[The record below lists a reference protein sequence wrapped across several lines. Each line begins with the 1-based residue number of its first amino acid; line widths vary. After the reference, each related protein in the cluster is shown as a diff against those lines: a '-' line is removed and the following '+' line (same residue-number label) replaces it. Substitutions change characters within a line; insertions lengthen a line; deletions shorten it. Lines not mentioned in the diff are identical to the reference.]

1 MESRRTEEFIEL
13 LSQVPEERRWCTEYV
28 QGKYML
34 MCSHESDG
42 DEEKAC
48 EVAKEI
54 INNIDLDVTDADII
68 RTCYDVMARN
78 GDFEAF
84 MIAMEWNRPMSKK
97 FYLPRA
103 RLLKKHGL
111 IDALQGLQDDK
122 YDLVVLN
129 MPPRSG
135 KLISDDTPV
144 LTRNGW
150 KTHGNLGVGDYV
162 LNDKGNFVL
171 VEDVSP
177 KDYAEYEVW
186 FSNGDKIKCHGNHEW
201 LVYDRHVGKN
211 VVRETRYMIGKIR
224 DCYSDDT
231 CNHYRFLIPQKEPVK
246 GNYNFLPV
254 DPYTYGAWL
263 GDGTNANPYITG
275 PKTDEV
281 IAQTIENNGYKI
293 RHIWVN
299 KVTGVLTYSFEG
311 LRESLQCLGLSHSRR
326 NTKKY
331 IHSMYLTASLSQR
344 LELLAG
350 LLDTDGTYSKKEHR
364 YHYSTTDETLKNDVV
379 SLISTFGWR
388 ASVIACEP
396 KLSTSNVQ
404 GKKVCWVISFNP
416 TMEVP
421 CKVPRKQN
429 KSFSKPRRV
438 SIIDIKPL
446 KEKVI
451 GNCIQVEGGIYLV
464 GRQLIPTH
472 NSTLSIFFLA
482 MRAALY
488 PELSIL
494 GNGCTTVLTD
504 SFYKEFLNFVT
515 SDEYRFSEIF
525 PSINIVNKS
534 SEYDYLDF
542 NTEKRFH
549 TVTFRSVDATTTGV
563 AEASNLLYC
572 DDLVKDVETAN
583 SKERLDKLYH
593 TYTGTMKD
601 RKVSRLCKDGVY
613 RSCPELHVNTPWSIH
628 DVTSRVIK
636 DAEKMENDD
645 RVKIVSVPCWDEE
658 RRSNFEYDYGKGFN
672 TRYYEEMEVA
682 EDPVIF
688 SAKYLMKPI
697 EREGRPFERD
707 SLIYFDELPLDDKG
721 NTKVPDRVVAYNDV
735 SHGGNDYMSM
745 PIAYVYGTDVYIV
758 DVLFMR
764 KFDGD
769 AYSRPKV
776 CEKII
781 NWKIASC
788 GFEKNNGGDFYE
800 SLIHEDLMSLGVRCH
815 TIAFNASTRQSKLD
829 RILSCQSDIHGDS
842 MLNGT
847 FRLFFRNPASLHKNS
862 EYMAFLENLWG
873 WSQKEGSIQKSQ
885 HDDAPDSL
893 AGLIINMLG
902 KRVRGG
908 FSLYDIRDA
917 GY

>member
-13 LSQVPEERRWCTEYV
+13 LSQVPEERRWCKEYV

-54 INNIDLDVTDADII
+54 INNIDLDVSDDDII

-144 LTRNGW
+144 LTKNGW
-150 KTHGNLGVGDYV
+150 KTHGNLCVGDYV

-171 VEDVSP
+171 VEGVSP
-177 KDYAEYEVW
+177 KDYAEYEVH
-186 FSNGDKIKCHGNHEW
+186 FSNGEKIKCHGNHEW
-201 LVYDRHVGKN
+201 LVYDRHMGKN

-231 CNHYRFLIPQKEPVK
+231 HNHYRFLIPPTK
-246 GNYNFLPV
+246 
-254 DPYTYGAWL
+254 
-263 GDGTNANPYITG
+263 
-275 PKTDEV
+275 
-281 IAQTIENNGYKI
+281 
-293 RHIWVN
+293 
-299 KVTGVLTYSFEG
+299 YS
-311 LRESLQCLGLSHSRR
+311 
-326 NTKKY
+326 N
-331 IHSMYLTASLSQR
+331 
-344 LELLAG
+344 
-350 LLDTDGTYSKKEHR
+350 
-364 YHYSTTDETLKNDVV
+364 ETQISVV
-379 SLISTFGWR
+379 
-388 ASVIACEP
+388 
-396 KLSTSNVQ
+396 
-404 GKKVCWVISFNP
+404 
-416 TMEVP
+416 
-421 CKVPRKQN
+421 
-429 KSFSKPRRV
+429 
-438 SIIDIKPL
+438 DIKPL

-525 PSINIVNKS
+525 PNIKIVNKS

-628 DVTSRVIK
+628 DVTSRVIR

-781 NWKIASC
+781 NWKITSC

-800 SLIHEDLMSLGVRCH
+800 SLIHEDLVNLGVRCH

-885 HDDAPDSL
+885 KDDAPDSL

>member
-13 LSQVPEERRWCTEYV
+13 LSQVPEEKRWCKEYV

-54 INNIDLDVTDADII
+54 INNIDLDVTDDDII

-135 KLISDDTPV
+135 K
-144 LTRNGW
+144 
-150 KTHGNLGVGDYV
+150 
-162 LNDKGNFVL
+162 
-171 VEDVSP
+171 
-177 KDYAEYEVW
+177 
-186 FSNGDKIKCHGNHEW
+186 
-201 LVYDRHVGKN
+201 
-211 VVRETRYMIGKIR
+211 
-224 DCYSDDT
+224 
-231 CNHYRFLIPQKEPVK
+231 
-246 GNYNFLPV
+246 
-254 DPYTYGAWL
+254 
-263 GDGTNANPYITG
+263 
-275 PKTDEV
+275 
-281 IAQTIENNGYKI
+281 
-293 RHIWVN
+293 
-299 KVTGVLTYSFEG
+299 
-311 LRESLQCLGLSHSRR
+311 
-326 NTKKY
+326 
-331 IHSMYLTASLSQR
+331 
-344 LELLAG
+344 
-350 LLDTDGTYSKKEHR
+350 
-364 YHYSTTDETLKNDVV
+364 
-379 SLISTFGWR
+379 
-388 ASVIACEP
+388 
-396 KLSTSNVQ
+396 
-404 GKKVCWVISFNP
+404 
-416 TMEVP
+416 
-421 CKVPRKQN
+421 
-429 KSFSKPRRV
+429 
-438 SIIDIKPL
+438 
-446 KEKVI
+446 
-451 GNCIQVEGGIYLV
+451 
-464 GRQLIPTH
+464 
-472 NSTLSIFFLA
+472 STLSIFFLA

-525 PSINIVNKS
+525 PNIKIVNKS

-628 DVTSRVIK
+628 DVTSRVIR
-636 DAEKMENDD
+636 DAEKMENND

-758 DVLFMR
+758 DVLFIR

-781 NWKIASC
+781 NWKITSC

-800 SLIHEDLMSLGVRCH
+800 SLIHEDLVNLGVRCH
-815 TIAFNASTRQSKLD
+815 TIAFNAPTRKSKLD
-829 RILSCQSDIHGDS
+829 RILSCQADIHGDS
-842 MLNGT
+842 ILNGI

-873 WSQKEGSIQKSQ
+873 WNQKEGSIQKSQ
-885 HDDAPDSL
+885 HDRKLSPS
-893 AGLIINMLG
+893 IVMC
-902 KRVRGG
+902 
-908 FSLYDIRDA
+908 
-917 GY
+917 

>member
-13 LSQVPEERRWCTEYV
+13 LSQVPEERRWCKEYV

-54 INNIDLDVTDADII
+54 INNIDLDVTDDDII

-135 KLISDDTPV
+135 K
-144 LTRNGW
+144 
-150 KTHGNLGVGDYV
+150 
-162 LNDKGNFVL
+162 
-171 VEDVSP
+171 
-177 KDYAEYEVW
+177 
-186 FSNGDKIKCHGNHEW
+186 
-201 LVYDRHVGKN
+201 
-211 VVRETRYMIGKIR
+211 
-224 DCYSDDT
+224 
-231 CNHYRFLIPQKEPVK
+231 
-246 GNYNFLPV
+246 
-254 DPYTYGAWL
+254 
-263 GDGTNANPYITG
+263 
-275 PKTDEV
+275 
-281 IAQTIENNGYKI
+281 
-293 RHIWVN
+293 
-299 KVTGVLTYSFEG
+299 
-311 LRESLQCLGLSHSRR
+311 
-326 NTKKY
+326 
-331 IHSMYLTASLSQR
+331 
-344 LELLAG
+344 
-350 LLDTDGTYSKKEHR
+350 
-364 YHYSTTDETLKNDVV
+364 
-379 SLISTFGWR
+379 
-388 ASVIACEP
+388 
-396 KLSTSNVQ
+396 
-404 GKKVCWVISFNP
+404 
-416 TMEVP
+416 
-421 CKVPRKQN
+421 
-429 KSFSKPRRV
+429 
-438 SIIDIKPL
+438 
-446 KEKVI
+446 
-451 GNCIQVEGGIYLV
+451 
-464 GRQLIPTH
+464 
-472 NSTLSIFFLA
+472 STLSIFFLA

-721 NTKVPDRVVAYNDV
+721 NTKLPDRVVAYNDV

-800 SLIHEDLMSLGVRCH
+800 SLIHEDLVSLGVRCH

-873 WSQKEGSIQKSQ
+873 WNQKEGSIQKSQ

>member
-13 LSQVPEERRWCTEYV
+13 LSQVPEERRWCKEYV

-54 INNIDLDVTDADII
+54 INNIDLDVTDDDII

-135 KLISDDTPV
+135 K
-144 LTRNGW
+144 
-150 KTHGNLGVGDYV
+150 
-162 LNDKGNFVL
+162 
-171 VEDVSP
+171 
-177 KDYAEYEVW
+177 
-186 FSNGDKIKCHGNHEW
+186 
-201 LVYDRHVGKN
+201 
-211 VVRETRYMIGKIR
+211 
-224 DCYSDDT
+224 
-231 CNHYRFLIPQKEPVK
+231 
-246 GNYNFLPV
+246 
-254 DPYTYGAWL
+254 
-263 GDGTNANPYITG
+263 
-275 PKTDEV
+275 
-281 IAQTIENNGYKI
+281 
-293 RHIWVN
+293 
-299 KVTGVLTYSFEG
+299 
-311 LRESLQCLGLSHSRR
+311 
-326 NTKKY
+326 
-331 IHSMYLTASLSQR
+331 
-344 LELLAG
+344 
-350 LLDTDGTYSKKEHR
+350 
-364 YHYSTTDETLKNDVV
+364 
-379 SLISTFGWR
+379 
-388 ASVIACEP
+388 
-396 KLSTSNVQ
+396 
-404 GKKVCWVISFNP
+404 
-416 TMEVP
+416 
-421 CKVPRKQN
+421 
-429 KSFSKPRRV
+429 
-438 SIIDIKPL
+438 
-446 KEKVI
+446 
-451 GNCIQVEGGIYLV
+451 
-464 GRQLIPTH
+464 
-472 NSTLSIFFLA
+472 STLSIFFLA

-645 RVKIVSVPCWDEE
+645 RVKIVSVPCWDEQ

-721 NTKVPDRVVAYNDV
+721 NTKLPDRVVAYNDV

-800 SLIHEDLMSLGVRCH
+800 SLIHEDLVNLGVRCH

>member
-13 LSQVPEERRWCTEYV
+13 LSQVPEERRWCKEYV

-54 INNIDLDVTDADII
+54 INNIDLDINDDDII

-135 KLISDDTPV
+135 K
-144 LTRNGW
+144 
-150 KTHGNLGVGDYV
+150 
-162 LNDKGNFVL
+162 
-171 VEDVSP
+171 
-177 KDYAEYEVW
+177 
-186 FSNGDKIKCHGNHEW
+186 
-201 LVYDRHVGKN
+201 
-211 VVRETRYMIGKIR
+211 
-224 DCYSDDT
+224 
-231 CNHYRFLIPQKEPVK
+231 
-246 GNYNFLPV
+246 
-254 DPYTYGAWL
+254 
-263 GDGTNANPYITG
+263 
-275 PKTDEV
+275 
-281 IAQTIENNGYKI
+281 
-293 RHIWVN
+293 
-299 KVTGVLTYSFEG
+299 
-311 LRESLQCLGLSHSRR
+311 
-326 NTKKY
+326 
-331 IHSMYLTASLSQR
+331 
-344 LELLAG
+344 
-350 LLDTDGTYSKKEHR
+350 
-364 YHYSTTDETLKNDVV
+364 
-379 SLISTFGWR
+379 
-388 ASVIACEP
+388 
-396 KLSTSNVQ
+396 
-404 GKKVCWVISFNP
+404 
-416 TMEVP
+416 
-421 CKVPRKQN
+421 
-429 KSFSKPRRV
+429 
-438 SIIDIKPL
+438 
-446 KEKVI
+446 
-451 GNCIQVEGGIYLV
+451 
-464 GRQLIPTH
+464 
-472 NSTLSIFFLA
+472 STLSIFFLA

-525 PSINIVNKS
+525 PSISIVNKS

-583 SKERLDKLYH
+583 SKDRLDKLYH

-613 RSCPELHVNTPWSIH
+613 RSCPELHVNTPWSVH

-645 RVKIVSVPCWDEE
+645 RVKIVSVPCWDEQ

-707 SLIYFDELPLDDKG
+707 SLIYFDELPLDEKG
-721 NTKVPDRVVAYNDV
+721 NVKVPDRIVAYNDV

-745 PIAYVYGTDVYIV
+745 PVAYVYGTDVYIV

-800 SLIHEDLMSLGVRCH
+800 SLIHEDLVNLGVRCH

-847 FRLFFRNPASLHKNS
+847 FRLFFRNPASLQKNS

-873 WSQKEGSIQKSQ
+873 WNQKEGSIQKSQ

>member
-13 LSQVPEERRWCTEYV
+13 LSQVPEERRWCKEYV

-54 INNIDLDVTDADII
+54 INNIDLDVTDDDII

-103 RLLKKHGL
+103 RLLQKHGL

-135 KLISDDTPV
+135 K
-144 LTRNGW
+144 
-150 KTHGNLGVGDYV
+150 
-162 LNDKGNFVL
+162 
-171 VEDVSP
+171 
-177 KDYAEYEVW
+177 
-186 FSNGDKIKCHGNHEW
+186 
-201 LVYDRHVGKN
+201 
-211 VVRETRYMIGKIR
+211 
-224 DCYSDDT
+224 
-231 CNHYRFLIPQKEPVK
+231 
-246 GNYNFLPV
+246 
-254 DPYTYGAWL
+254 
-263 GDGTNANPYITG
+263 
-275 PKTDEV
+275 
-281 IAQTIENNGYKI
+281 
-293 RHIWVN
+293 
-299 KVTGVLTYSFEG
+299 
-311 LRESLQCLGLSHSRR
+311 
-326 NTKKY
+326 
-331 IHSMYLTASLSQR
+331 
-344 LELLAG
+344 
-350 LLDTDGTYSKKEHR
+350 
-364 YHYSTTDETLKNDVV
+364 
-379 SLISTFGWR
+379 
-388 ASVIACEP
+388 
-396 KLSTSNVQ
+396 
-404 GKKVCWVISFNP
+404 
-416 TMEVP
+416 
-421 CKVPRKQN
+421 
-429 KSFSKPRRV
+429 
-438 SIIDIKPL
+438 
-446 KEKVI
+446 
-451 GNCIQVEGGIYLV
+451 
-464 GRQLIPTH
+464 
-472 NSTLSIFFLA
+472 STLSIFFLA

-721 NTKVPDRVVAYNDV
+721 NTKLPDRVVAYNDV

>member
-13 LSQVPEERRWCTEYV
+13 LSQVPEERRWCKEYV

-54 INNIDLDVTDADII
+54 INNIDLDISDDDII

-135 KLISDDTPV
+135 K
-144 LTRNGW
+144 
-150 KTHGNLGVGDYV
+150 
-162 LNDKGNFVL
+162 
-171 VEDVSP
+171 
-177 KDYAEYEVW
+177 
-186 FSNGDKIKCHGNHEW
+186 
-201 LVYDRHVGKN
+201 
-211 VVRETRYMIGKIR
+211 
-224 DCYSDDT
+224 
-231 CNHYRFLIPQKEPVK
+231 
-246 GNYNFLPV
+246 
-254 DPYTYGAWL
+254 
-263 GDGTNANPYITG
+263 
-275 PKTDEV
+275 
-281 IAQTIENNGYKI
+281 
-293 RHIWVN
+293 
-299 KVTGVLTYSFEG
+299 
-311 LRESLQCLGLSHSRR
+311 
-326 NTKKY
+326 
-331 IHSMYLTASLSQR
+331 
-344 LELLAG
+344 
-350 LLDTDGTYSKKEHR
+350 
-364 YHYSTTDETLKNDVV
+364 
-379 SLISTFGWR
+379 
-388 ASVIACEP
+388 
-396 KLSTSNVQ
+396 
-404 GKKVCWVISFNP
+404 
-416 TMEVP
+416 
-421 CKVPRKQN
+421 
-429 KSFSKPRRV
+429 
-438 SIIDIKPL
+438 
-446 KEKVI
+446 
-451 GNCIQVEGGIYLV
+451 
-464 GRQLIPTH
+464 
-472 NSTLSIFFLA
+472 STLSIFFLA

-525 PSINIVNKS
+525 PSISIVNKS

-583 SKERLDKLYH
+583 SKDRLDKLYH

-613 RSCPELHVNTPWSIH
+613 RSCPELHVNTPWSVH

-645 RVKIVSVPCWDEE
+645 RVKIVSVPCWDEQ

-707 SLIYFDELPLDDKG
+707 SLIYFDELPLDEKG
-721 NTKVPDRVVAYNDV
+721 NVKVPDRIVAYNDV

-745 PIAYVYGTDVYIV
+745 PVAYVYGTDVYIV

-800 SLIHEDLMSLGVRCH
+800 SLIHEDLVNLGVRCH

-847 FRLFFRNPASLHKNS
+847 FRLFFRNPASLQKNS

-873 WSQKEGSIQKSQ
+873 WNQKEGSIQKSQ

>member
-13 LSQVPEERRWCTEYV
+13 LSQVPEERRWCKEYV

-34 MCSHESDG
+34 MCSHESEG
-42 DEEKAC
+42 DEDKAC

-54 INNIDLDVTDADII
+54 INNIDLDVSDDDII

-135 KLISDDTPV
+135 K
-144 LTRNGW
+144 
-150 KTHGNLGVGDYV
+150 
-162 LNDKGNFVL
+162 
-171 VEDVSP
+171 
-177 KDYAEYEVW
+177 
-186 FSNGDKIKCHGNHEW
+186 
-201 LVYDRHVGKN
+201 
-211 VVRETRYMIGKIR
+211 
-224 DCYSDDT
+224 
-231 CNHYRFLIPQKEPVK
+231 
-246 GNYNFLPV
+246 
-254 DPYTYGAWL
+254 
-263 GDGTNANPYITG
+263 
-275 PKTDEV
+275 
-281 IAQTIENNGYKI
+281 
-293 RHIWVN
+293 
-299 KVTGVLTYSFEG
+299 
-311 LRESLQCLGLSHSRR
+311 
-326 NTKKY
+326 
-331 IHSMYLTASLSQR
+331 
-344 LELLAG
+344 
-350 LLDTDGTYSKKEHR
+350 
-364 YHYSTTDETLKNDVV
+364 
-379 SLISTFGWR
+379 
-388 ASVIACEP
+388 
-396 KLSTSNVQ
+396 
-404 GKKVCWVISFNP
+404 
-416 TMEVP
+416 
-421 CKVPRKQN
+421 
-429 KSFSKPRRV
+429 
-438 SIIDIKPL
+438 
-446 KEKVI
+446 
-451 GNCIQVEGGIYLV
+451 
-464 GRQLIPTH
+464 
-472 NSTLSIFFLA
+472 STLSIFFLA

-525 PSINIVNKS
+525 PNIKIVNKS

-583 SKERLDKLYH
+583 SKERLDKLYR

-628 DVTSRVIK
+628 DVTSRVIR

-688 SAKYLMKPI
+688 SAKYLMKAI

-745 PIAYVYGTDVYIV
+745 PIAYVYGIDVYIV

-781 NWKIASC
+781 NWKISSC

-800 SLIHEDLMSLGVRCH
+800 SLIHEDLVNLGVRCH

-829 RILSCQSDIHGDS
+829 RILSCQADIHGDS

-847 FRLFFRNPASLHKNS
+847 FRLFFRNPASLQKNS
-862 EYMAFLENLWG
+862 EYMAFLENLRG

>member
-1 MESRRTEEFIEL
+1 M
-13 LSQVPEERRWCTEYV
+13 
-28 QGKYML
+28 
-34 MCSHESDG
+34 
-42 DEEKAC
+42 
-48 EVAKEI
+48 
-54 INNIDLDVTDADII
+54 
-68 RTCYDVMARN
+68 
-78 GDFEAF
+78 
-84 MIAMEWNRPMSKK
+84 
-97 FYLPRA
+97 
-103 RLLKKHGL
+103 
-111 IDALQGLQDDK
+111 
-122 YDLVVLN
+122 
-129 MPPRSG
+129 
-135 KLISDDTPV
+135 
-144 LTRNGW
+144 
-150 KTHGNLGVGDYV
+150 
-162 LNDKGNFVL
+162 
-171 VEDVSP
+171 
-177 KDYAEYEVW
+177 
-186 FSNGDKIKCHGNHEW
+186 
-201 LVYDRHVGKN
+201 
-211 VVRETRYMIGKIR
+211 
-224 DCYSDDT
+224 
-231 CNHYRFLIPQKEPVK
+231 
-246 GNYNFLPV
+246 
-254 DPYTYGAWL
+254 
-263 GDGTNANPYITG
+263 
-275 PKTDEV
+275 
-281 IAQTIENNGYKI
+281 
-293 RHIWVN
+293 
-299 KVTGVLTYSFEG
+299 
-311 LRESLQCLGLSHSRR
+311 
-326 NTKKY
+326 
-331 IHSMYLTASLSQR
+331 
-344 LELLAG
+344 
-350 LLDTDGTYSKKEHR
+350 
-364 YHYSTTDETLKNDVV
+364 
-379 SLISTFGWR
+379 
-388 ASVIACEP
+388 
-396 KLSTSNVQ
+396 
-404 GKKVCWVISFNP
+404 
-416 TMEVP
+416 
-421 CKVPRKQN
+421 
-429 KSFSKPRRV
+429 
-438 SIIDIKPL
+438 
-446 KEKVI
+446 
-451 GNCIQVEGGIYLV
+451 V

-525 PSINIVNKS
+525 PNIKIVNKS

-628 DVTSRVIK
+628 DVTSRVIR

-800 SLIHEDLMSLGVRCH
+800 SLIHEDLVNLGVRCH

-829 RILSCQSDIHGDS
+829 RILSCQADIHGDS

-873 WSQKEGSIQKSQ
+873 WNQKEGSIQKSQ
-885 HDDAPDSL
+885 KDDAPDSL

>member
-13 LSQVPEERRWCTEYV
+13 LSQVPEERRWCKEYV

-54 INNIDLDVTDADII
+54 INNIDLDVTDDDII

-135 KLISDDTPV
+135 K
-144 LTRNGW
+144 
-150 KTHGNLGVGDYV
+150 
-162 LNDKGNFVL
+162 
-171 VEDVSP
+171 
-177 KDYAEYEVW
+177 
-186 FSNGDKIKCHGNHEW
+186 
-201 LVYDRHVGKN
+201 
-211 VVRETRYMIGKIR
+211 
-224 DCYSDDT
+224 
-231 CNHYRFLIPQKEPVK
+231 
-246 GNYNFLPV
+246 
-254 DPYTYGAWL
+254 
-263 GDGTNANPYITG
+263 
-275 PKTDEV
+275 
-281 IAQTIENNGYKI
+281 
-293 RHIWVN
+293 
-299 KVTGVLTYSFEG
+299 
-311 LRESLQCLGLSHSRR
+311 
-326 NTKKY
+326 
-331 IHSMYLTASLSQR
+331 
-344 LELLAG
+344 
-350 LLDTDGTYSKKEHR
+350 
-364 YHYSTTDETLKNDVV
+364 
-379 SLISTFGWR
+379 
-388 ASVIACEP
+388 
-396 KLSTSNVQ
+396 
-404 GKKVCWVISFNP
+404 
-416 TMEVP
+416 
-421 CKVPRKQN
+421 
-429 KSFSKPRRV
+429 
-438 SIIDIKPL
+438 
-446 KEKVI
+446 
-451 GNCIQVEGGIYLV
+451 
-464 GRQLIPTH
+464 
-472 NSTLSIFFLA
+472 STLSIFFLA

-645 RVKIVSVPCWDEE
+645 RVKIVSVPCWDEQ

-721 NTKVPDRVVAYNDV
+721 NTKLPDRVVAYNDV

-745 PIAYVYGTDVYIV
+745 PVAYVYGTDVYIV

-847 FRLFFRNPASLHKNS
+847 FRLFFRNPASLQKNS

-873 WSQKEGSIQKSQ
+873 WNQKEGSIQKSQ

>member
-13 LSQVPEERRWCTEYV
+13 LSQVPEERRWCKEYV

-54 INNIDLDVTDADII
+54 INNIDLDISDDDII

-135 KLISDDTPV
+135 K
-144 LTRNGW
+144 
-150 KTHGNLGVGDYV
+150 
-162 LNDKGNFVL
+162 
-171 VEDVSP
+171 
-177 KDYAEYEVW
+177 
-186 FSNGDKIKCHGNHEW
+186 
-201 LVYDRHVGKN
+201 
-211 VVRETRYMIGKIR
+211 
-224 DCYSDDT
+224 
-231 CNHYRFLIPQKEPVK
+231 
-246 GNYNFLPV
+246 
-254 DPYTYGAWL
+254 
-263 GDGTNANPYITG
+263 
-275 PKTDEV
+275 
-281 IAQTIENNGYKI
+281 
-293 RHIWVN
+293 
-299 KVTGVLTYSFEG
+299 
-311 LRESLQCLGLSHSRR
+311 
-326 NTKKY
+326 
-331 IHSMYLTASLSQR
+331 
-344 LELLAG
+344 
-350 LLDTDGTYSKKEHR
+350 
-364 YHYSTTDETLKNDVV
+364 
-379 SLISTFGWR
+379 
-388 ASVIACEP
+388 
-396 KLSTSNVQ
+396 
-404 GKKVCWVISFNP
+404 
-416 TMEVP
+416 
-421 CKVPRKQN
+421 
-429 KSFSKPRRV
+429 
-438 SIIDIKPL
+438 
-446 KEKVI
+446 
-451 GNCIQVEGGIYLV
+451 
-464 GRQLIPTH
+464 
-472 NSTLSIFFLA
+472 STLSIFFLA

-515 SDEYRFSEIF
+515 SDEYRFGEIF

-583 SKERLDKLYH
+583 SKDRLDKLYH

-645 RVKIVSVPCWDEE
+645 RVKIVSVPCWDEQ

-707 SLIYFDELPLDDKG
+707 SLIYFDELPLDEKG
-721 NTKVPDRVVAYNDV
+721 NVKVPDRIVAYNDV

-800 SLIHEDLMSLGVRCH
+800 SLIHEDLVNLGVRCH

-847 FRLFFRNPASLHKNS
+847 FRLFFRNPASLQKNS

-873 WSQKEGSIQKSQ
+873 WNQKEGSIQKSQ

>member
-13 LSQVPEERRWCTEYV
+13 LSQVPEERRWCKEYV

-54 INNIDLDVTDADII
+54 INNIDLDVSDDDII

-135 KLISDDTPV
+135 K
-144 LTRNGW
+144 
-150 KTHGNLGVGDYV
+150 
-162 LNDKGNFVL
+162 
-171 VEDVSP
+171 
-177 KDYAEYEVW
+177 
-186 FSNGDKIKCHGNHEW
+186 
-201 LVYDRHVGKN
+201 
-211 VVRETRYMIGKIR
+211 
-224 DCYSDDT
+224 
-231 CNHYRFLIPQKEPVK
+231 
-246 GNYNFLPV
+246 
-254 DPYTYGAWL
+254 
-263 GDGTNANPYITG
+263 
-275 PKTDEV
+275 
-281 IAQTIENNGYKI
+281 
-293 RHIWVN
+293 
-299 KVTGVLTYSFEG
+299 
-311 LRESLQCLGLSHSRR
+311 
-326 NTKKY
+326 
-331 IHSMYLTASLSQR
+331 
-344 LELLAG
+344 
-350 LLDTDGTYSKKEHR
+350 
-364 YHYSTTDETLKNDVV
+364 
-379 SLISTFGWR
+379 
-388 ASVIACEP
+388 
-396 KLSTSNVQ
+396 
-404 GKKVCWVISFNP
+404 
-416 TMEVP
+416 
-421 CKVPRKQN
+421 
-429 KSFSKPRRV
+429 
-438 SIIDIKPL
+438 
-446 KEKVI
+446 
-451 GNCIQVEGGIYLV
+451 
-464 GRQLIPTH
+464 
-472 NSTLSIFFLA
+472 STLSIFFLA

-525 PSINIVNKS
+525 PNIKIVNKS

-628 DVTSRVIK
+628 DVTSRVIR

-658 RRSNFEYDYGKGFN
+658 RRSNFEYDYGKGFD

-745 PIAYVYGTDVYIV
+745 PIAYVYGIDVYIV
-758 DVLFMR
+758 DVLFIR

-781 NWKIASC
+781 NWKITSC

-800 SLIHEDLMSLGVRCH
+800 SLIHEDLVNLGVRCH
-815 TIAFNASTRQSKLD
+815 TIAFNAPTKKSKLD
-829 RILSCQSDIHGDS
+829 RILSCQADIHGDS
-842 MLNGT
+842 MLSGT

-862 EYMAFLENLWG
+862 EYMAFLETLWG

-885 HDDAPDSL
+885 KDDAPDSL

>member
-13 LSQVPEERRWCTEYV
+13 LSQVPEERRWCKEYV

-54 INNIDLDVTDADII
+54 INNIDLDVSDDDII

-135 KLISDDTPV
+135 K
-144 LTRNGW
+144 
-150 KTHGNLGVGDYV
+150 
-162 LNDKGNFVL
+162 
-171 VEDVSP
+171 
-177 KDYAEYEVW
+177 
-186 FSNGDKIKCHGNHEW
+186 
-201 LVYDRHVGKN
+201 
-211 VVRETRYMIGKIR
+211 
-224 DCYSDDT
+224 
-231 CNHYRFLIPQKEPVK
+231 
-246 GNYNFLPV
+246 
-254 DPYTYGAWL
+254 
-263 GDGTNANPYITG
+263 
-275 PKTDEV
+275 
-281 IAQTIENNGYKI
+281 
-293 RHIWVN
+293 
-299 KVTGVLTYSFEG
+299 
-311 LRESLQCLGLSHSRR
+311 
-326 NTKKY
+326 
-331 IHSMYLTASLSQR
+331 
-344 LELLAG
+344 
-350 LLDTDGTYSKKEHR
+350 
-364 YHYSTTDETLKNDVV
+364 
-379 SLISTFGWR
+379 
-388 ASVIACEP
+388 
-396 KLSTSNVQ
+396 
-404 GKKVCWVISFNP
+404 
-416 TMEVP
+416 
-421 CKVPRKQN
+421 
-429 KSFSKPRRV
+429 
-438 SIIDIKPL
+438 
-446 KEKVI
+446 
-451 GNCIQVEGGIYLV
+451 
-464 GRQLIPTH
+464 
-472 NSTLSIFFLA
+472 STLSIFFLA

-525 PSINIVNKS
+525 PNIKIVNKS

-628 DVTSRVIK
+628 DVTSRVIR

-745 PIAYVYGTDVYIV
+745 PIAYVYGIDVYIV
-758 DVLFMR
+758 DVLFIR

-781 NWKIASC
+781 NWKITSC

-800 SLIHEDLMSLGVRCH
+800 SLIHEDLVNLGVRCH
-815 TIAFNASTRQSKLD
+815 TIAFNAPTKKSKLD
-829 RILSCQSDIHGDS
+829 RILSCQADIHGDS

-885 HDDAPDSL
+885 KDDAPDSL

>member
-13 LSQVPEERRWCTEYV
+13 LSQVPEERRWCKEYV

-54 INNIDLDVTDADII
+54 INNIDLDVTDDDII

-135 KLISDDTPV
+135 K
-144 LTRNGW
+144 
-150 KTHGNLGVGDYV
+150 
-162 LNDKGNFVL
+162 
-171 VEDVSP
+171 
-177 KDYAEYEVW
+177 
-186 FSNGDKIKCHGNHEW
+186 
-201 LVYDRHVGKN
+201 
-211 VVRETRYMIGKIR
+211 
-224 DCYSDDT
+224 
-231 CNHYRFLIPQKEPVK
+231 
-246 GNYNFLPV
+246 
-254 DPYTYGAWL
+254 
-263 GDGTNANPYITG
+263 
-275 PKTDEV
+275 
-281 IAQTIENNGYKI
+281 
-293 RHIWVN
+293 
-299 KVTGVLTYSFEG
+299 
-311 LRESLQCLGLSHSRR
+311 
-326 NTKKY
+326 
-331 IHSMYLTASLSQR
+331 
-344 LELLAG
+344 
-350 LLDTDGTYSKKEHR
+350 
-364 YHYSTTDETLKNDVV
+364 
-379 SLISTFGWR
+379 
-388 ASVIACEP
+388 
-396 KLSTSNVQ
+396 
-404 GKKVCWVISFNP
+404 
-416 TMEVP
+416 
-421 CKVPRKQN
+421 
-429 KSFSKPRRV
+429 
-438 SIIDIKPL
+438 
-446 KEKVI
+446 
-451 GNCIQVEGGIYLV
+451 
-464 GRQLIPTH
+464 
-472 NSTLSIFFLA
+472 STLSIFFLA

-583 SKERLDKLYH
+583 SKERLDKLYR

-636 DAEKMENDD
+636 DAKKMENDD

-721 NTKVPDRVVAYNDV
+721 NTKLPDRVIAYNDV

-800 SLIHEDLMSLGVRCH
+800 SLIHEDLVSLGVRCH

>member
-13 LSQVPEERRWCTEYV
+13 LSQVPEERRWCKEYV

-42 DEEKAC
+42 DEDKAC

-54 INNIDLDVTDADII
+54 INNIDLDVSDDDII
-68 RTCYDVMARN
+68 KTCYDVMARN

-135 KLISDDTPV
+135 K
-144 LTRNGW
+144 
-150 KTHGNLGVGDYV
+150 
-162 LNDKGNFVL
+162 
-171 VEDVSP
+171 
-177 KDYAEYEVW
+177 
-186 FSNGDKIKCHGNHEW
+186 
-201 LVYDRHVGKN
+201 
-211 VVRETRYMIGKIR
+211 
-224 DCYSDDT
+224 
-231 CNHYRFLIPQKEPVK
+231 
-246 GNYNFLPV
+246 
-254 DPYTYGAWL
+254 
-263 GDGTNANPYITG
+263 
-275 PKTDEV
+275 
-281 IAQTIENNGYKI
+281 
-293 RHIWVN
+293 
-299 KVTGVLTYSFEG
+299 
-311 LRESLQCLGLSHSRR
+311 
-326 NTKKY
+326 
-331 IHSMYLTASLSQR
+331 
-344 LELLAG
+344 
-350 LLDTDGTYSKKEHR
+350 
-364 YHYSTTDETLKNDVV
+364 
-379 SLISTFGWR
+379 
-388 ASVIACEP
+388 
-396 KLSTSNVQ
+396 
-404 GKKVCWVISFNP
+404 
-416 TMEVP
+416 
-421 CKVPRKQN
+421 
-429 KSFSKPRRV
+429 
-438 SIIDIKPL
+438 
-446 KEKVI
+446 
-451 GNCIQVEGGIYLV
+451 
-464 GRQLIPTH
+464 
-472 NSTLSIFFLA
+472 STLSIFFLA

-645 RVKIVSVPCWDEE
+645 RVKIVSVPCWDEQ

-707 SLIYFDELPLDDKG
+707 SLIYFDELPLDEKG
-721 NTKVPDRVVAYNDV
+721 NTKTPDRVVAYNDV

-800 SLIHEDLMSLGVRCH
+800 SLIHEDLINLGVRCH

-847 FRLFFRNPASLHKNS
+847 FRLFFRNPASLQKNS
-862 EYMAFLENLWG
+862 EYMVFLENLWG
-873 WSQKEGSIQKSQ
+873 WNQKEGSIQKSQ

-902 KRVRGG
+902 KRLRGG

>member
-13 LSQVPEERRWCTEYV
+13 LSQVPEERRWCKEYV

-54 INNIDLDVTDADII
+54 INNIDLDISDDDII

-135 KLISDDTPV
+135 K
-144 LTRNGW
+144 
-150 KTHGNLGVGDYV
+150 
-162 LNDKGNFVL
+162 
-171 VEDVSP
+171 
-177 KDYAEYEVW
+177 
-186 FSNGDKIKCHGNHEW
+186 
-201 LVYDRHVGKN
+201 
-211 VVRETRYMIGKIR
+211 
-224 DCYSDDT
+224 
-231 CNHYRFLIPQKEPVK
+231 
-246 GNYNFLPV
+246 
-254 DPYTYGAWL
+254 
-263 GDGTNANPYITG
+263 
-275 PKTDEV
+275 
-281 IAQTIENNGYKI
+281 
-293 RHIWVN
+293 
-299 KVTGVLTYSFEG
+299 
-311 LRESLQCLGLSHSRR
+311 
-326 NTKKY
+326 
-331 IHSMYLTASLSQR
+331 
-344 LELLAG
+344 
-350 LLDTDGTYSKKEHR
+350 
-364 YHYSTTDETLKNDVV
+364 
-379 SLISTFGWR
+379 
-388 ASVIACEP
+388 
-396 KLSTSNVQ
+396 
-404 GKKVCWVISFNP
+404 
-416 TMEVP
+416 
-421 CKVPRKQN
+421 
-429 KSFSKPRRV
+429 
-438 SIIDIKPL
+438 
-446 KEKVI
+446 
-451 GNCIQVEGGIYLV
+451 
-464 GRQLIPTH
+464 
-472 NSTLSIFFLA
+472 STLSIFFLA

-525 PSINIVNKS
+525 PSISIVNKS

-583 SKERLDKLYH
+583 SKDRLDKLYH

-613 RSCPELHVNTPWSIH
+613 RSCPELHVNTPWSVH

-645 RVKIVSVPCWDEE
+645 RVKIVSVPCWDEQ

-707 SLIYFDELPLDDKG
+707 SLIYFDELPLDEKG
-721 NTKVPDRVVAYNDV
+721 NVKVPDRIVAYNDV

-745 PIAYVYGTDVYIV
+745 PVAYVYGTDVYIV

-800 SLIHEDLMSLGVRCH
+800 SLIHEDLVNLGVRCH

-847 FRLFFRNPASLHKNS
+847 FRLFFRNPASLQKNS

-873 WSQKEGSIQKSQ
+873 WNQKEGSIQKSQ
-885 HDDAPDSL
+885 HDRKLSPNIA
-893 AGLIINMLG
+893 IC
-902 KRVRGG
+902 
-908 FSLYDIRDA
+908 
-917 GY
+917 

>member
-13 LSQVPEERRWCTEYV
+13 LSQVPEERRWCKEYV

-54 INNIDLDVTDADII
+54 INNIDLDISDDDII

-135 KLISDDTPV
+135 K
-144 LTRNGW
+144 
-150 KTHGNLGVGDYV
+150 
-162 LNDKGNFVL
+162 
-171 VEDVSP
+171 
-177 KDYAEYEVW
+177 
-186 FSNGDKIKCHGNHEW
+186 
-201 LVYDRHVGKN
+201 
-211 VVRETRYMIGKIR
+211 
-224 DCYSDDT
+224 
-231 CNHYRFLIPQKEPVK
+231 
-246 GNYNFLPV
+246 
-254 DPYTYGAWL
+254 
-263 GDGTNANPYITG
+263 
-275 PKTDEV
+275 
-281 IAQTIENNGYKI
+281 
-293 RHIWVN
+293 
-299 KVTGVLTYSFEG
+299 
-311 LRESLQCLGLSHSRR
+311 
-326 NTKKY
+326 
-331 IHSMYLTASLSQR
+331 
-344 LELLAG
+344 
-350 LLDTDGTYSKKEHR
+350 
-364 YHYSTTDETLKNDVV
+364 
-379 SLISTFGWR
+379 
-388 ASVIACEP
+388 
-396 KLSTSNVQ
+396 
-404 GKKVCWVISFNP
+404 
-416 TMEVP
+416 
-421 CKVPRKQN
+421 
-429 KSFSKPRRV
+429 
-438 SIIDIKPL
+438 
-446 KEKVI
+446 
-451 GNCIQVEGGIYLV
+451 
-464 GRQLIPTH
+464 
-472 NSTLSIFFLA
+472 STLSIFFLA

-525 PSINIVNKS
+525 PNIKIVNKS

-628 DVTSRVIK
+628 DVTSRVIR

-781 NWKIASC
+781 NWKISSC

-800 SLIHEDLMSLGVRCH
+800 SLIHEDLVNLGVRCH

-829 RILSCQSDIHGDS
+829 RILSCQADIHGDS

-885 HDDAPDSL
+885 KDDAPDSL

>member
-13 LSQVPEERRWCTEYV
+13 LSQVPERRWCKEYV

-54 INNIDLDVTDADII
+54 INNIDLDVSDDDII

-135 KLISDDTPV
+135 K
-144 LTRNGW
+144 
-150 KTHGNLGVGDYV
+150 
-162 LNDKGNFVL
+162 
-171 VEDVSP
+171 
-177 KDYAEYEVW
+177 
-186 FSNGDKIKCHGNHEW
+186 
-201 LVYDRHVGKN
+201 
-211 VVRETRYMIGKIR
+211 
-224 DCYSDDT
+224 
-231 CNHYRFLIPQKEPVK
+231 
-246 GNYNFLPV
+246 
-254 DPYTYGAWL
+254 
-263 GDGTNANPYITG
+263 
-275 PKTDEV
+275 
-281 IAQTIENNGYKI
+281 
-293 RHIWVN
+293 
-299 KVTGVLTYSFEG
+299 
-311 LRESLQCLGLSHSRR
+311 
-326 NTKKY
+326 
-331 IHSMYLTASLSQR
+331 
-344 LELLAG
+344 
-350 LLDTDGTYSKKEHR
+350 
-364 YHYSTTDETLKNDVV
+364 
-379 SLISTFGWR
+379 
-388 ASVIACEP
+388 
-396 KLSTSNVQ
+396 
-404 GKKVCWVISFNP
+404 
-416 TMEVP
+416 
-421 CKVPRKQN
+421 
-429 KSFSKPRRV
+429 
-438 SIIDIKPL
+438 
-446 KEKVI
+446 
-451 GNCIQVEGGIYLV
+451 
-464 GRQLIPTH
+464 
-472 NSTLSIFFLA
+472 STLSIFFLA

-525 PSINIVNKS
+525 PNIKIVNKS

-628 DVTSRVIK
+628 DVTSRVIR

-658 RRSNFEYDYGKGFN
+658 RRSNFEYDYGKGFD

-745 PIAYVYGTDVYIV
+745 PIAYVYGIDVYIV
-758 DVLFMR
+758 DVLFIR

-781 NWKIASC
+781 NWKITSC

-800 SLIHEDLMSLGVRCH
+800 SLIHEDLVNLGVRCH

-847 FRLFFRNPASLHKNS
+847 FRLFFRNPASLQKNS

-885 HDDAPDSL
+885 HDRKLSPS
-893 AGLIINMLG
+893 IVMC
-902 KRVRGG
+902 
-908 FSLYDIRDA
+908 
-917 GY
+917 

>member
-13 LSQVPEERRWCTEYV
+13 LSQVPEERRWCKEYV

-54 INNIDLDVTDADII
+54 INNIDLDISDDDII

-135 KLISDDTPV
+135 K
-144 LTRNGW
+144 
-150 KTHGNLGVGDYV
+150 
-162 LNDKGNFVL
+162 
-171 VEDVSP
+171 
-177 KDYAEYEVW
+177 
-186 FSNGDKIKCHGNHEW
+186 
-201 LVYDRHVGKN
+201 
-211 VVRETRYMIGKIR
+211 
-224 DCYSDDT
+224 
-231 CNHYRFLIPQKEPVK
+231 
-246 GNYNFLPV
+246 
-254 DPYTYGAWL
+254 
-263 GDGTNANPYITG
+263 
-275 PKTDEV
+275 
-281 IAQTIENNGYKI
+281 
-293 RHIWVN
+293 
-299 KVTGVLTYSFEG
+299 
-311 LRESLQCLGLSHSRR
+311 
-326 NTKKY
+326 
-331 IHSMYLTASLSQR
+331 
-344 LELLAG
+344 
-350 LLDTDGTYSKKEHR
+350 
-364 YHYSTTDETLKNDVV
+364 
-379 SLISTFGWR
+379 
-388 ASVIACEP
+388 
-396 KLSTSNVQ
+396 
-404 GKKVCWVISFNP
+404 
-416 TMEVP
+416 
-421 CKVPRKQN
+421 
-429 KSFSKPRRV
+429 
-438 SIIDIKPL
+438 
-446 KEKVI
+446 
-451 GNCIQVEGGIYLV
+451 
-464 GRQLIPTH
+464 
-472 NSTLSIFFLA
+472 STLSIFFLA

-583 SKERLDKLYH
+583 SKDRLDKLYH

-613 RSCPELHVNTPWSIH
+613 RSCPELHVNTPWSVH

-645 RVKIVSVPCWDEE
+645 RVKIVSVPCWDEQ

-707 SLIYFDELPLDDKG
+707 SLIYFDELPLDEKG
-721 NTKVPDRVVAYNDV
+721 NVKVPDRIVAYNDV

-745 PIAYVYGTDVYIV
+745 PVAYVYGTDVYIV

-800 SLIHEDLMSLGVRCH
+800 SLIHEDLVNLGVRCH

-847 FRLFFRNPASLHKNS
+847 FRLFFRNPASLQKNS

-873 WSQKEGSIQKSQ
+873 WNQKEGSIQKSQ

>member
-13 LSQVPEERRWCTEYV
+13 LSQVPEERLWCKEYV

-54 INNIDLDVTDADII
+54 INNIDLDVTDDDII

-135 KLISDDTPV
+135 K
-144 LTRNGW
+144 
-150 KTHGNLGVGDYV
+150 
-162 LNDKGNFVL
+162 
-171 VEDVSP
+171 
-177 KDYAEYEVW
+177 
-186 FSNGDKIKCHGNHEW
+186 
-201 LVYDRHVGKN
+201 
-211 VVRETRYMIGKIR
+211 
-224 DCYSDDT
+224 
-231 CNHYRFLIPQKEPVK
+231 
-246 GNYNFLPV
+246 
-254 DPYTYGAWL
+254 
-263 GDGTNANPYITG
+263 
-275 PKTDEV
+275 
-281 IAQTIENNGYKI
+281 
-293 RHIWVN
+293 
-299 KVTGVLTYSFEG
+299 
-311 LRESLQCLGLSHSRR
+311 
-326 NTKKY
+326 
-331 IHSMYLTASLSQR
+331 
-344 LELLAG
+344 
-350 LLDTDGTYSKKEHR
+350 
-364 YHYSTTDETLKNDVV
+364 
-379 SLISTFGWR
+379 
-388 ASVIACEP
+388 
-396 KLSTSNVQ
+396 
-404 GKKVCWVISFNP
+404 
-416 TMEVP
+416 
-421 CKVPRKQN
+421 
-429 KSFSKPRRV
+429 
-438 SIIDIKPL
+438 
-446 KEKVI
+446 
-451 GNCIQVEGGIYLV
+451 
-464 GRQLIPTH
+464 
-472 NSTLSIFFLA
+472 STLSIFFLA

-525 PSINIVNKS
+525 PNIKIVNKS

-628 DVTSRVIK
+628 DVTSRVIR
-636 DAEKMENDD
+636 DAEKMENSD

-658 RRSNFEYDYGKGFN
+658 RKSNFEYDYGKGFN

-781 NWKIASC
+781 NWKISSC

-800 SLIHEDLMSLGVRCH
+800 SLIHEDLVNLGVRCH

-847 FRLFFRNPASLHKNS
+847 FRLFFRNPASLQKNS

-885 HDDAPDSL
+885 HDRKLSPS
-893 AGLIINMLG
+893 IVMC
-902 KRVRGG
+902 
-908 FSLYDIRDA
+908 
-917 GY
+917 

>member
-13 LSQVPEERRWCTEYV
+13 LSQVPEERRWCKEYV

-54 INNIDLDVTDADII
+54 INNIDLDVTEDDII

-135 KLISDDTPV
+135 K
-144 LTRNGW
+144 
-150 KTHGNLGVGDYV
+150 
-162 LNDKGNFVL
+162 
-171 VEDVSP
+171 
-177 KDYAEYEVW
+177 
-186 FSNGDKIKCHGNHEW
+186 
-201 LVYDRHVGKN
+201 
-211 VVRETRYMIGKIR
+211 
-224 DCYSDDT
+224 
-231 CNHYRFLIPQKEPVK
+231 
-246 GNYNFLPV
+246 
-254 DPYTYGAWL
+254 
-263 GDGTNANPYITG
+263 
-275 PKTDEV
+275 
-281 IAQTIENNGYKI
+281 
-293 RHIWVN
+293 
-299 KVTGVLTYSFEG
+299 
-311 LRESLQCLGLSHSRR
+311 
-326 NTKKY
+326 
-331 IHSMYLTASLSQR
+331 
-344 LELLAG
+344 
-350 LLDTDGTYSKKEHR
+350 
-364 YHYSTTDETLKNDVV
+364 
-379 SLISTFGWR
+379 
-388 ASVIACEP
+388 
-396 KLSTSNVQ
+396 
-404 GKKVCWVISFNP
+404 
-416 TMEVP
+416 
-421 CKVPRKQN
+421 
-429 KSFSKPRRV
+429 
-438 SIIDIKPL
+438 
-446 KEKVI
+446 
-451 GNCIQVEGGIYLV
+451 
-464 GRQLIPTH
+464 
-472 NSTLSIFFLA
+472 STLSIFFLA

-525 PSINIVNKS
+525 PNIKIVNKS

-613 RSCPELHVNTPWSIH
+613 RSCPELHVNTPWSVH
-628 DVTSRVIK
+628 DVTSRVIR

-658 RRSNFEYDYGKGFN
+658 RRSNFEYDYGKGFD

-800 SLIHEDLMSLGVRCH
+800 SLIHEDLVNLGVRCH

-847 FRLFFRNPASLHKNS
+847 FRLFFRNPASLQKNS

>member
-13 LSQVPEERRWCTEYV
+13 LSQVPEERRWCKEYV

-54 INNIDLDVTDADII
+54 INNIDLDVTDDDII

-135 KLISDDTPV
+135 K
-144 LTRNGW
+144 
-150 KTHGNLGVGDYV
+150 
-162 LNDKGNFVL
+162 
-171 VEDVSP
+171 
-177 KDYAEYEVW
+177 
-186 FSNGDKIKCHGNHEW
+186 
-201 LVYDRHVGKN
+201 
-211 VVRETRYMIGKIR
+211 
-224 DCYSDDT
+224 
-231 CNHYRFLIPQKEPVK
+231 
-246 GNYNFLPV
+246 
-254 DPYTYGAWL
+254 
-263 GDGTNANPYITG
+263 
-275 PKTDEV
+275 
-281 IAQTIENNGYKI
+281 
-293 RHIWVN
+293 
-299 KVTGVLTYSFEG
+299 
-311 LRESLQCLGLSHSRR
+311 
-326 NTKKY
+326 
-331 IHSMYLTASLSQR
+331 
-344 LELLAG
+344 
-350 LLDTDGTYSKKEHR
+350 
-364 YHYSTTDETLKNDVV
+364 
-379 SLISTFGWR
+379 
-388 ASVIACEP
+388 
-396 KLSTSNVQ
+396 
-404 GKKVCWVISFNP
+404 
-416 TMEVP
+416 
-421 CKVPRKQN
+421 
-429 KSFSKPRRV
+429 
-438 SIIDIKPL
+438 
-446 KEKVI
+446 
-451 GNCIQVEGGIYLV
+451 
-464 GRQLIPTH
+464 
-472 NSTLSIFFLA
+472 STLSIFFLA

-525 PSINIVNKS
+525 PSISIVNKS

-645 RVKIVSVPCWDEE
+645 RVKIVSVPCWDEQ

-707 SLIYFDELPLDDKG
+707 SLIYFDELPLDEKG
-721 NTKVPDRVVAYNDV
+721 NTKLPDRVVAYNDV

-800 SLIHEDLMSLGVRCH
+800 SLIHEDLMSLGIRCH

-885 HDDAPDSL
+885 HDRKLSPSIA
-893 AGLIINMLG
+893 IC
-902 KRVRGG
+902 
-908 FSLYDIRDA
+908 
-917 GY
+917 

>member
-13 LSQVPEERRWCTEYV
+13 LSQVPEERRWCKEYV

-42 DEEKAC
+42 DGEKAC

-54 INNIDLDVTDADII
+54 INNIDLDVSDDDII

-135 KLISDDTPV
+135 K
-144 LTRNGW
+144 
-150 KTHGNLGVGDYV
+150 
-162 LNDKGNFVL
+162 
-171 VEDVSP
+171 
-177 KDYAEYEVW
+177 
-186 FSNGDKIKCHGNHEW
+186 
-201 LVYDRHVGKN
+201 
-211 VVRETRYMIGKIR
+211 
-224 DCYSDDT
+224 
-231 CNHYRFLIPQKEPVK
+231 
-246 GNYNFLPV
+246 
-254 DPYTYGAWL
+254 
-263 GDGTNANPYITG
+263 
-275 PKTDEV
+275 
-281 IAQTIENNGYKI
+281 
-293 RHIWVN
+293 
-299 KVTGVLTYSFEG
+299 
-311 LRESLQCLGLSHSRR
+311 
-326 NTKKY
+326 
-331 IHSMYLTASLSQR
+331 
-344 LELLAG
+344 
-350 LLDTDGTYSKKEHR
+350 
-364 YHYSTTDETLKNDVV
+364 
-379 SLISTFGWR
+379 
-388 ASVIACEP
+388 
-396 KLSTSNVQ
+396 
-404 GKKVCWVISFNP
+404 
-416 TMEVP
+416 
-421 CKVPRKQN
+421 
-429 KSFSKPRRV
+429 
-438 SIIDIKPL
+438 
-446 KEKVI
+446 
-451 GNCIQVEGGIYLV
+451 
-464 GRQLIPTH
+464 
-472 NSTLSIFFLA
+472 STLSIFFLA

-525 PSINIVNKS
+525 PSIKIVNKS

-628 DVTSRVIK
+628 DVTSRVIR
-636 DAEKMENDD
+636 DAEKMENND

-800 SLIHEDLMSLGVRCH
+800 SLIHEDLVNLGVRCH

-885 HDDAPDSL
+885 KDDAPDSL

>member
-13 LSQVPEERRWCTEYV
+13 LSQVPEEKRWCKEYV

-54 INNIDLDVTDADII
+54 INNIDLDVSDDDII

-135 KLISDDTPV
+135 K
-144 LTRNGW
+144 
-150 KTHGNLGVGDYV
+150 
-162 LNDKGNFVL
+162 
-171 VEDVSP
+171 
-177 KDYAEYEVW
+177 
-186 FSNGDKIKCHGNHEW
+186 
-201 LVYDRHVGKN
+201 
-211 VVRETRYMIGKIR
+211 
-224 DCYSDDT
+224 
-231 CNHYRFLIPQKEPVK
+231 
-246 GNYNFLPV
+246 
-254 DPYTYGAWL
+254 
-263 GDGTNANPYITG
+263 
-275 PKTDEV
+275 
-281 IAQTIENNGYKI
+281 
-293 RHIWVN
+293 
-299 KVTGVLTYSFEG
+299 
-311 LRESLQCLGLSHSRR
+311 
-326 NTKKY
+326 
-331 IHSMYLTASLSQR
+331 
-344 LELLAG
+344 
-350 LLDTDGTYSKKEHR
+350 
-364 YHYSTTDETLKNDVV
+364 
-379 SLISTFGWR
+379 
-388 ASVIACEP
+388 
-396 KLSTSNVQ
+396 
-404 GKKVCWVISFNP
+404 
-416 TMEVP
+416 
-421 CKVPRKQN
+421 
-429 KSFSKPRRV
+429 
-438 SIIDIKPL
+438 
-446 KEKVI
+446 
-451 GNCIQVEGGIYLV
+451 
-464 GRQLIPTH
+464 
-472 NSTLSIFFLA
+472 STLSIFFLA

-525 PSINIVNKS
+525 PSIKIVNKS

-628 DVTSRVIK
+628 DVTSRVIR
-636 DAEKMENDD
+636 DAEKMENND

-758 DVLFMR
+758 DVLFIR

-781 NWKIASC
+781 NWKITSC

-800 SLIHEDLMSLGVRCH
+800 SLIHEDLVNLGVRCN
-815 TIAFNASTRQSKLD
+815 TIAFNAPTRKSKLD
-829 RILSCQSDIHGDS
+829 RILSCQADIHGDS
-842 MLNGT
+842 ILNGI

>member
-13 LSQVPEERRWCTEYV
+13 LSQVPEERRWCKEYV

-42 DEEKAC
+42 DEDKAC

-54 INNIDLDVTDADII
+54 INNIDLDVSDDDII
-68 RTCYDVMARN
+68 KTCYDVMARN

-135 KLISDDTPV
+135 K
-144 LTRNGW
+144 
-150 KTHGNLGVGDYV
+150 
-162 LNDKGNFVL
+162 
-171 VEDVSP
+171 
-177 KDYAEYEVW
+177 
-186 FSNGDKIKCHGNHEW
+186 
-201 LVYDRHVGKN
+201 
-211 VVRETRYMIGKIR
+211 
-224 DCYSDDT
+224 
-231 CNHYRFLIPQKEPVK
+231 
-246 GNYNFLPV
+246 
-254 DPYTYGAWL
+254 
-263 GDGTNANPYITG
+263 
-275 PKTDEV
+275 
-281 IAQTIENNGYKI
+281 
-293 RHIWVN
+293 
-299 KVTGVLTYSFEG
+299 
-311 LRESLQCLGLSHSRR
+311 
-326 NTKKY
+326 
-331 IHSMYLTASLSQR
+331 
-344 LELLAG
+344 
-350 LLDTDGTYSKKEHR
+350 
-364 YHYSTTDETLKNDVV
+364 
-379 SLISTFGWR
+379 
-388 ASVIACEP
+388 
-396 KLSTSNVQ
+396 
-404 GKKVCWVISFNP
+404 
-416 TMEVP
+416 
-421 CKVPRKQN
+421 
-429 KSFSKPRRV
+429 
-438 SIIDIKPL
+438 
-446 KEKVI
+446 
-451 GNCIQVEGGIYLV
+451 
-464 GRQLIPTH
+464 
-472 NSTLSIFFLA
+472 STLSIFFLA

-645 RVKIVSVPCWDEE
+645 RVKIVSVPCWDEQ

-707 SLIYFDELPLDDKG
+707 SLIYFDELPLDEKG
-721 NTKVPDRVVAYNDV
+721 NTKTPDRVVAYNDV

-800 SLIHEDLMSLGVRCH
+800 SLIHEDLINLGVRCH

-873 WSQKEGSIQKSQ
+873 WNQKEGSIQKSQ

-902 KRVRGG
+902 KRLRGG

>member
-13 LSQVPEERRWCTEYV
+13 LSQVPEERRWCKEYV

-42 DEEKAC
+42 DGEKAC

-54 INNIDLDVTDADII
+54 INNIDLDVSDDDII

-135 KLISDDTPV
+135 K
-144 LTRNGW
+144 
-150 KTHGNLGVGDYV
+150 
-162 LNDKGNFVL
+162 
-171 VEDVSP
+171 
-177 KDYAEYEVW
+177 
-186 FSNGDKIKCHGNHEW
+186 
-201 LVYDRHVGKN
+201 
-211 VVRETRYMIGKIR
+211 
-224 DCYSDDT
+224 
-231 CNHYRFLIPQKEPVK
+231 
-246 GNYNFLPV
+246 
-254 DPYTYGAWL
+254 
-263 GDGTNANPYITG
+263 
-275 PKTDEV
+275 
-281 IAQTIENNGYKI
+281 
-293 RHIWVN
+293 
-299 KVTGVLTYSFEG
+299 
-311 LRESLQCLGLSHSRR
+311 
-326 NTKKY
+326 
-331 IHSMYLTASLSQR
+331 
-344 LELLAG
+344 
-350 LLDTDGTYSKKEHR
+350 
-364 YHYSTTDETLKNDVV
+364 
-379 SLISTFGWR
+379 
-388 ASVIACEP
+388 
-396 KLSTSNVQ
+396 
-404 GKKVCWVISFNP
+404 
-416 TMEVP
+416 
-421 CKVPRKQN
+421 
-429 KSFSKPRRV
+429 
-438 SIIDIKPL
+438 
-446 KEKVI
+446 
-451 GNCIQVEGGIYLV
+451 
-464 GRQLIPTH
+464 
-472 NSTLSIFFLA
+472 STLSIFFLA

-525 PSINIVNKS
+525 PSIKIVNKS

-636 DAEKMENDD
+636 DAEKMENGD

-800 SLIHEDLMSLGVRCH
+800 SLIHEDLVNLGVRCH

-847 FRLFFRNPASLHKNS
+847 FRLFFRNPASLQKNS

-885 HDDAPDSL
+885 KDDAPDSL

>member
-13 LSQVPEERRWCTEYV
+13 LSQVPEEKRWCKEYV

-54 INNIDLDVTDADII
+54 INNIDLDVTDDDII

-135 KLISDDTPV
+135 K
-144 LTRNGW
+144 
-150 KTHGNLGVGDYV
+150 
-162 LNDKGNFVL
+162 
-171 VEDVSP
+171 
-177 KDYAEYEVW
+177 
-186 FSNGDKIKCHGNHEW
+186 
-201 LVYDRHVGKN
+201 
-211 VVRETRYMIGKIR
+211 
-224 DCYSDDT
+224 
-231 CNHYRFLIPQKEPVK
+231 
-246 GNYNFLPV
+246 
-254 DPYTYGAWL
+254 
-263 GDGTNANPYITG
+263 
-275 PKTDEV
+275 
-281 IAQTIENNGYKI
+281 
-293 RHIWVN
+293 
-299 KVTGVLTYSFEG
+299 
-311 LRESLQCLGLSHSRR
+311 
-326 NTKKY
+326 
-331 IHSMYLTASLSQR
+331 
-344 LELLAG
+344 
-350 LLDTDGTYSKKEHR
+350 
-364 YHYSTTDETLKNDVV
+364 
-379 SLISTFGWR
+379 
-388 ASVIACEP
+388 
-396 KLSTSNVQ
+396 
-404 GKKVCWVISFNP
+404 
-416 TMEVP
+416 
-421 CKVPRKQN
+421 
-429 KSFSKPRRV
+429 
-438 SIIDIKPL
+438 
-446 KEKVI
+446 
-451 GNCIQVEGGIYLV
+451 
-464 GRQLIPTH
+464 
-472 NSTLSIFFLA
+472 STLSIFFLA

-525 PSINIVNKS
+525 PNIKIVNKS

-613 RSCPELHVNTPWSIH
+613 RSCPELHVNTPWSVH
-628 DVTSRVIK
+628 DVTSRVIR

-758 DVLFMR
+758 DVLFIR

-781 NWKIASC
+781 NWKISSC

-815 TIAFNASTRQSKLD
+815 TIAYNASTRQSKLD
-829 RILSCQSDIHGDS
+829 RILSCQADIHGDS
-842 MLNGT
+842 MLSGT

-873 WSQKEGSIQKSQ
+873 WSQKEGSVQKSQ

>member
-13 LSQVPEERRWCTEYV
+13 LSQVPEERRWCKEYV

-54 INNIDLDVTDADII
+54 INNIDLDVTDDDII

-135 KLISDDTPV
+135 K
-144 LTRNGW
+144 
-150 KTHGNLGVGDYV
+150 
-162 LNDKGNFVL
+162 
-171 VEDVSP
+171 
-177 KDYAEYEVW
+177 
-186 FSNGDKIKCHGNHEW
+186 
-201 LVYDRHVGKN
+201 
-211 VVRETRYMIGKIR
+211 
-224 DCYSDDT
+224 
-231 CNHYRFLIPQKEPVK
+231 
-246 GNYNFLPV
+246 
-254 DPYTYGAWL
+254 
-263 GDGTNANPYITG
+263 
-275 PKTDEV
+275 
-281 IAQTIENNGYKI
+281 
-293 RHIWVN
+293 
-299 KVTGVLTYSFEG
+299 
-311 LRESLQCLGLSHSRR
+311 
-326 NTKKY
+326 
-331 IHSMYLTASLSQR
+331 
-344 LELLAG
+344 
-350 LLDTDGTYSKKEHR
+350 
-364 YHYSTTDETLKNDVV
+364 
-379 SLISTFGWR
+379 
-388 ASVIACEP
+388 
-396 KLSTSNVQ
+396 
-404 GKKVCWVISFNP
+404 
-416 TMEVP
+416 
-421 CKVPRKQN
+421 
-429 KSFSKPRRV
+429 
-438 SIIDIKPL
+438 
-446 KEKVI
+446 
-451 GNCIQVEGGIYLV
+451 
-464 GRQLIPTH
+464 
-472 NSTLSIFFLA
+472 STLSIFFLA

-721 NTKVPDRVVAYNDV
+721 NTKLPDRVVAYNDV

-800 SLIHEDLMSLGVRCH
+800 SLIHEDLVNLGVRCH

>member
-13 LSQVPEERRWCTEYV
+13 LSQVPEERRWCKEYV

-54 INNIDLDVTDADII
+54 INNIDLDVSDDDII

-135 KLISDDTPV
+135 K
-144 LTRNGW
+144 
-150 KTHGNLGVGDYV
+150 
-162 LNDKGNFVL
+162 
-171 VEDVSP
+171 
-177 KDYAEYEVW
+177 
-186 FSNGDKIKCHGNHEW
+186 
-201 LVYDRHVGKN
+201 
-211 VVRETRYMIGKIR
+211 
-224 DCYSDDT
+224 
-231 CNHYRFLIPQKEPVK
+231 
-246 GNYNFLPV
+246 
-254 DPYTYGAWL
+254 
-263 GDGTNANPYITG
+263 
-275 PKTDEV
+275 
-281 IAQTIENNGYKI
+281 
-293 RHIWVN
+293 
-299 KVTGVLTYSFEG
+299 
-311 LRESLQCLGLSHSRR
+311 
-326 NTKKY
+326 
-331 IHSMYLTASLSQR
+331 
-344 LELLAG
+344 
-350 LLDTDGTYSKKEHR
+350 
-364 YHYSTTDETLKNDVV
+364 
-379 SLISTFGWR
+379 
-388 ASVIACEP
+388 
-396 KLSTSNVQ
+396 
-404 GKKVCWVISFNP
+404 
-416 TMEVP
+416 
-421 CKVPRKQN
+421 
-429 KSFSKPRRV
+429 
-438 SIIDIKPL
+438 
-446 KEKVI
+446 
-451 GNCIQVEGGIYLV
+451 
-464 GRQLIPTH
+464 
-472 NSTLSIFFLA
+472 STLSIFFLA

-525 PSINIVNKS
+525 PNIKIVNKS

-628 DVTSRVIK
+628 DVTSRVIR

-781 NWKIASC
+781 NWKISSC

-800 SLIHEDLMSLGVRCH
+800 SLIHEDLVNLGVRCH

-829 RILSCQSDIHGDS
+829 RILSCQADIHGDS

-885 HDDAPDSL
+885 KDDAPDSL

>member
-13 LSQVPEERRWCTEYV
+13 LSQVPEERRWCKEYV

-54 INNIDLDVTDADII
+54 INNIDLDLTDDDII

-135 KLISDDTPV
+135 K
-144 LTRNGW
+144 
-150 KTHGNLGVGDYV
+150 
-162 LNDKGNFVL
+162 
-171 VEDVSP
+171 
-177 KDYAEYEVW
+177 
-186 FSNGDKIKCHGNHEW
+186 
-201 LVYDRHVGKN
+201 
-211 VVRETRYMIGKIR
+211 
-224 DCYSDDT
+224 
-231 CNHYRFLIPQKEPVK
+231 
-246 GNYNFLPV
+246 
-254 DPYTYGAWL
+254 
-263 GDGTNANPYITG
+263 
-275 PKTDEV
+275 
-281 IAQTIENNGYKI
+281 
-293 RHIWVN
+293 
-299 KVTGVLTYSFEG
+299 
-311 LRESLQCLGLSHSRR
+311 
-326 NTKKY
+326 
-331 IHSMYLTASLSQR
+331 
-344 LELLAG
+344 
-350 LLDTDGTYSKKEHR
+350 
-364 YHYSTTDETLKNDVV
+364 
-379 SLISTFGWR
+379 
-388 ASVIACEP
+388 
-396 KLSTSNVQ
+396 
-404 GKKVCWVISFNP
+404 
-416 TMEVP
+416 
-421 CKVPRKQN
+421 
-429 KSFSKPRRV
+429 
-438 SIIDIKPL
+438 
-446 KEKVI
+446 
-451 GNCIQVEGGIYLV
+451 
-464 GRQLIPTH
+464 
-472 NSTLSIFFLA
+472 STLSIFFLA

-721 NTKVPDRVVAYNDV
+721 NTKLPDRVVAYNDV

>member
-13 LSQVPEERRWCTEYV
+13 LSQVPEERRWCKEYV

-54 INNIDLDVTDADII
+54 INNIDLDISDDDII

-135 KLISDDTPV
+135 K
-144 LTRNGW
+144 
-150 KTHGNLGVGDYV
+150 
-162 LNDKGNFVL
+162 
-171 VEDVSP
+171 
-177 KDYAEYEVW
+177 
-186 FSNGDKIKCHGNHEW
+186 
-201 LVYDRHVGKN
+201 
-211 VVRETRYMIGKIR
+211 
-224 DCYSDDT
+224 
-231 CNHYRFLIPQKEPVK
+231 
-246 GNYNFLPV
+246 
-254 DPYTYGAWL
+254 
-263 GDGTNANPYITG
+263 
-275 PKTDEV
+275 
-281 IAQTIENNGYKI
+281 
-293 RHIWVN
+293 
-299 KVTGVLTYSFEG
+299 
-311 LRESLQCLGLSHSRR
+311 
-326 NTKKY
+326 
-331 IHSMYLTASLSQR
+331 
-344 LELLAG
+344 
-350 LLDTDGTYSKKEHR
+350 
-364 YHYSTTDETLKNDVV
+364 
-379 SLISTFGWR
+379 
-388 ASVIACEP
+388 
-396 KLSTSNVQ
+396 
-404 GKKVCWVISFNP
+404 
-416 TMEVP
+416 
-421 CKVPRKQN
+421 
-429 KSFSKPRRV
+429 
-438 SIIDIKPL
+438 
-446 KEKVI
+446 
-451 GNCIQVEGGIYLV
+451 
-464 GRQLIPTH
+464 
-472 NSTLSIFFLA
+472 STLSIFFLA

-515 SDEYRFSEIF
+515 SDEYRFGEIF

-583 SKERLDKLYH
+583 SKDRLDKLYH

-645 RVKIVSVPCWDEE
+645 RVKIVSVPCWDEQ

-707 SLIYFDELPLDDKG
+707 SLIYFDELPLDEKG
-721 NTKVPDRVVAYNDV
+721 NVKVPDRIVAYNDV

-800 SLIHEDLMSLGVRCH
+800 SLIHEDLVNLGVRCH

-847 FRLFFRNPASLHKNS
+847 FRLFFRNPASLQKNS

-873 WSQKEGSIQKSQ
+873 WNQKEGSIQKSQ
-885 HDDAPDSL
+885 HDRKLSPSIA
-893 AGLIINMLG
+893 IC
-902 KRVRGG
+902 
-908 FSLYDIRDA
+908 
-917 GY
+917 